1 MSIRII
7 TDSTSDITQS
17 QARERNITIVPLSVR
32 FGDEEFKDGIT
43 LSSQEFYRKLESSK
57 TLPVTSQPSPDE
69 FLKHFEAAKAT
80 GDHVIVI
87 TLSSTLSGTYQS
99 AMLAKSMCEY
109 DKIHLVDSTTVTL
122 SLKILVDYA
131 IQLRDK
137 GADFH
142 EIVTELEDAKK
153 RIKLFAVVGTLEY
166 LKKGGRLSSTA
177 AIAGTLLGIKPI
189 VKVEDGSVQMAAKA
203 RGTNSAFSKI
213 SSLIEEVG
221 GIDMSMPYTLGYSG
235 SPESLDAFKP
245 FIENAFKLSNSP
257 ISIIGSTVGVHA
269 GPGACGIAYFA
280 PKK

>member
-7 TDSTSDITQS
+7 TDSTSDIPQN
-17 QARERNITIVPLSVR
+17 QAKERNLTIVPLCVR
-32 FGDEEFKDGIT
+32 FGDEEFKDGVT
-43 LSSQEFYRKLESSK
+43 LSSEDFYKRLEASK
-57 TLPVTSQPSPDE
+57 ILPVTSQPSPNE
-69 FLKHFEAAKAT
+69 FLNHFEEAKAAN
-80 GDHVIVI
+80 DEVIVI

-109 DKIHLVDSTTVTL
+109 DKIHVIDSETVTL
-122 SLKILVDYA
+122 SLKILIDYA
-131 IQLRDK
+131 VKLRNE
-137 GADFH
+137 GLSF
-142 EIVTELEDAKK
+142 EELISELETSKK

-189 VKVEDGSVQMAAKA
+189 VKVEDGSVLMAAKA
-203 RGTNSAFSKI
+203 RGTNSAFNKI
-213 SSLIEEVG
+213 SSLIEENG

-245 FIENAFKLSNSP
+245 FIEKAFNLSNSP

-280 PKK
+280 PNK